1 VCVRDRPEIVDFADP
16 GGLAFG
22 CSVIIS
28 PSSSE
33 PLSVPTP
40 SVLKAPVF
48 PAGALSPELLL
59 GRQLLITL
67 KVSNFDQTATK
78 KRMILHVRPP
88 ERLPPDTPAACV
100 RDPECVAARSLFLV
114 AGENRASTVMI
125 AAQTTAMLLVI
136 NTERCSAIISPFGGL
151 S

>member
-1 VCVRDRPEIVDFADP
+1 MCVRDRPEIVDFADP

-88 ERLPPDTPAACV
+88 ERLPPTPRHPSRLCMRPRV
-100 RDPECVAARSLFLV
+100 RS
-114 AGENRASTVMI
+114 
-125 AAQTTAMLLVI
+125 
-136 NTERCSAIISPFGGL
+136 CSEFISCGR
-151 S
+151 